1 MTATRPRRRGKRAF
15 FAFWVVA
22 GSALGNDSPD
32 PGWRVVLVPAF
43 ERPSLHEKIPGSD
56 LAILAVARPGQF
68 GLLEYATTRGAMR
81 WARELAAKKGEAW
94 LAAADVEIRRGKGRV
109 IDRILITGENPLL
122 SSLVV
127 SPAFYQRFEPLLG
140 AGFHVIVPQ
149 RNTIALYP
157 RLAGH
162 IPPREA
168 GALLRSHLIAS
179 HPVSPE
185 VFRAT
190 RGGLEADGILT
201 EE

>member
-15 FAFWVVA
+15 FAFLAVA
-22 GSALGNDSPD
+22 GSALGNNSPD
-32 PGWRVVLVPAF
+32 PGWRVVVVPAF
-43 ERPSLHEKIPGSD
+43 ERPALHENIPGSD
-56 LAILAVARPGQF
+56 LAILAVARPGEL

-81 WARELAAKKGEAW
+81 WARDHAAKHGEAW

-127 SPAFYQRFEPLLG
+127 SPAFYRHFEPLLG
-140 AGFHVIVPQ
+140 AGFHVIVPH
-149 RNTIALYP
+149 RNAIALYP
-157 RLAGH
+157 RLAGR
-162 IPPREA
+162 IPPPEA

-179 HPVSPE
+179 HPVSRE

-190 RGGLEADGILT
+190 PGGLEADGILA